1 MRVAGPTTN
10 AGLLI
15 FAPST
20 TTRPAAIQASA
31 SRREQRPARAMRLA
45 IRSSPSAL
53 GPSGRAPSG
62 RAPSARGGDEGIE
75 DLLVTLADGIFR
87 MPLHAE
93 AIAIARILD
102 ALDHAIGGERIHHH
116 AFAHALDRLVMGAVD
131 LERVDPADAM
141 QQRALGDVHA
151 MARLGARIGLLM
163 GKRVRDLVGD
173 VLDQSPAED
182 DIQQLL
188 PAADAE
194 HRHVAGKRA

>member
-10 AGLLI
+10 AGLVI

-53 GPSGRAPSG
+53 APSG

-75 DLLVTLADGIFR
+75 DLLVALADGIFR

-93 AIAIARILD
+93 AIAVARILD
-102 ALDHAIGGERIHHH
+102 TLDHAIGGERIHHD
-116 AFAHALDRLVMGAVD
+116 AFAHALHCLVMGAVD

-141 QQRALGDVHA
+141 QERAFGDVHA

-163 GKRVRDLVGD
+163 G
-173 VLDQSPAED
+173 
-182 DIQQLL
+182 
-188 PAADAE
+188 
-194 HRHVAGKRA
+194 